1 MTADGGIQGAARW
14 ILPATTSHTER
25 RLQSEEELPM
35 RGLSD
40 VYCYLLALDE
50 YTLSD
55 SSIFSVHEQSIHLGR
70 AWDYPPLQDSEVIL
84 STSLADAM
92 ELHVGDTL
100 SLRVN
105 VSQYLATIPDDQLEQ
120 SRFLPF
126 LTVEF
131 STASTQ
137 RRSTRQNCLSVSPLI
152 PRAHLLRN
160 NVIVER
166 EYRIANTIDS
176 PEVRSPA
183 LSSPGKV
190 AVILRLRCRHLPSVH
205 SADAEERAHDRSV
218 QLAAQLSAAGVSGSL
233 SSDRQSGDAVS
244 CAFWKASVLVHRHLD
259 GQVGVSERIHGR
271 EFNRFANQI
280 VKRLPSTQDFT
291 TTQLLYS
298 SLQVRFCD
306 LLLSESLFRDHSPRA
321 SLLHDRHYHHHRRRL
336 RHLHPHAQ

>member
-1 MTADGGIQGAARW
+1 
-14 ILPATTSHTER
+14 
-25 RLQSEEELPM
+25 M

-105 VSQYLATIPDDQLEQ
+105 VSQYLATIP
-120 SRFLPF
+120 
-126 LTVEF
+126 VEF

-160 NVIVER
+160 NVIVDR

-244 CAFWKASVLVHRHLD
+244 CAFWEASVLVHRHLD

-306 LLLSESLFRDHSPRA
+306 LLLSESLLRDHSPRA
-321 SLLHDRHYHHHRRRL
+321 SLLHDRYHHHHRRRL